1 MADTQ
6 QSTQPLVIGV
16 MAVQGGFAEHCATI
30 ERLGHEVRVVRR
42 PQHLEGLDGLILPGG
57 ESTTMSKLLEIGGM
71 LDPLREAISGGL
83 PTFGTCAGLI
93 MLATEVLDTRPDAKS
108 LAVLDVAVRRNAFGR
123 QVDSFETTLP
133 FGDIDTPVDAVFI
146 RAPRVERVGDGVEV
160 VSQLPDDTIVAV
172 RQGHVLGC
180 SFHPELTEDDRV
192 HEYFL
197 RMIDNR

>member
-1 MADTQ
+1 MADTE

-30 ERLGHEVRVVRR
+30 ERLGHGARVVRR

>member
-30 ERLGHEVRVVRR
+30 ERLGHEARVVRR

-108 LAVLDVAVRRNAFGR
+108 FAVLDVAVRRNAFGR

-160 VSQLPDDTIVAV
+160 ISQLPDDTIVAV